1 MCRWLR
7 EGVARMGEEVVQ
19 DKVLQGGCVGEE
31 EKKVV
36 RQR

>member
-19 DKVLQGGCVGEE
+19 DKVLRGVDVGEE
-31 EKKVV
+31 EKKVA